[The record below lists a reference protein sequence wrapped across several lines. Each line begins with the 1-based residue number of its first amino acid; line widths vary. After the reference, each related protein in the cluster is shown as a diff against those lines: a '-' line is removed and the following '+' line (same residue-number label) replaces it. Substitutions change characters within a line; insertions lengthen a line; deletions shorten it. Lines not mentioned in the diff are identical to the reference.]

1 MKYGVIDIGS
11 NSVRLLMASGGKTL
25 YKDLNTTRLG
35 EGLALSG
42 VLSAAAMYRTAFA
55 VRDFKERALREGA
68 SDVFAFA
75 TAAVRAAQNGS
86 AFVQLVK
93 ETAGLVVD
101 VISGEEEAAIGL
113 AGAIGGA
120 SDGGIIDVGGGS
132 TELTLRVGGSVARAT
147 SVDVGA
153 VRLYD
158 LCGRDREKL
167 IRTAKEKISSFAGEC
182 TVPVFAIG
190 GTATSLGALAL
201 GLMRYDPQKVD
212 GYVLTAE
219 KLDKLIDGIFARSP
233 EEIAAQSCLPLR
245 RAEIVGGGAV
255 LIREAM
261 RLLEL
266 EQLTVS
272 ERDNLEGYLLRR
284 LGQ

>member
-75 TAAVRAAQNGS
+75 TAAVRAAQNGF

-113 AGAIGGA
+113 EGAIGGA

-219 KLDKLIDGIFARSP
+219 KLDELIDGIFARSP

>member
-75 TAAVRAAQNGS
+75 TAAVRAAQNGF

-113 AGAIGGA
+113 EGAIGGA

-132 TELTLRVGGSVARAT
+132 TELTLCVGGSVARAT
-147 SVDVGA
+147 SVDVG
-153 VRLYD
+153 VVLLYD

-219 KLDKLIDGIFARSP
+219 KLDELIDGIFARSP

>member
-42 VLSAAAMYRTAFA
+42 LLSAAAMYRTAFA

-113 AGAIGGA
+113 EGAIGGA

-182 TVPVFAIG
+182 TVPVFVIG

-212 GYVLTAE
+212 GYVLTAG
-219 KLDKLIDGIFARSP
+219 KLDELIDGIFARSP

>member
-1 MKYGVIDIGS
+1 
-11 NSVRLLMASGGKTL
+11 MASGGKTL

-132 TELTLRVGGSVARAT
+132 TELTLRVGGNVVRAT

-167 IRTAKEKISSFAGEC
+167 TRTAKEKISSFAGEC

-219 KLDKLIDGIFARSP
+219 KLDELIDGIFARSP

-266 EQLTVS
+266 GQLTVS